1 MGSQSSAAVAA
12 AAAYASV
19 CTLRETTTVVANP
32 IVTGSNANALFLLER
47 NDVLK

>member
-1 MGSQSSAAVAA
+1 MNSQAAVAA

-19 CTLRETTTVVANP
+19 VANP
-32 IVTGSNANALFLLER
+32 IGTGSNANALFLLER